1 MTTEYPKPCCT
12 PFGDLPVTVNVK
24 FLQVTIGAV
33 SSAPHLDPPLYG
45 LHRHVL
51 LQGSPSLVFYH
62 RLINSLLMVGIVIYS
77 KVSVQVSEKFSH
89 LEKLV
94 EIWLPTL
101 WHFAVVTKVEV
112 VPDLQEPVPRHYF
125 FKFWDP
131 QQPVR

>member
-1 MTTEYPKPCCT
+1 MLHSLWGFTC
-12 PFGDLPVTVNVK
+12 VNVE
-24 FLQVTIGAV
+24 FTQVTIGAV

-62 RLINSLLMVGIVIYS
+62 RLINNLLTVGIVIYLKFS
-77 KVSVQVSEKFSH
+77 GQVIEKFSL

-94 EIWLPTL
+94 EIWLPPL

-112 VPDLQEPVPRHYF
+112 VPDL
-125 FKFWDP
+125 
-131 QQPVR
+131 